1 MTHDSIFMIY
11 TSCREKVV
19 RLFDEKI
26 QQKRL
31 RSISLGANKAKH
43 IYINQNND
51 PENDGGGT

>member
-1 MTHDSIFMIY
+1 M
-11 TSCREKVV
+11 V